1 MSIQRVIYASGN
13 VTVTPVMLEVGDTSY
28 QIRNITSVSTKK
40 VLVEKGEPNGVWLIA
55 GVVTTVL
62 GIMAIMV
69 GGIILIAIGLL
80 FVAIAL
86 KKRGEVKYEY
96 DLFITSSAG
105 ELKALTRPTLEEVQ
119 RISYAIQEAMAER

>member
-13 VTVTPVMLEVGDTSY
+13 VTVTPVMLEVGSTSY

-40 VLVEKGEPNGVWLIA
+40 ELVKKGEPNGVWLIA

-69 GGIILIAIGLL
+69 GGIFLIAIGLL

-86 KKRGEVKYEY
+86 KKRGEGKYEY

-105 ELKALTRPTLEEVQ
+105 ELKALTRPTLEEVKE
-119 RISYAIQEAMAER
+119 ISYAIQEAMAER